1 MEWKDKL
8 KALMAAGLSQ
18 ADIAAKIGLTP
29 GAVSQ
34 VLNDETGKRGFGP
47 KSGKRL
53 DALLKRVERRIAKA
67 ADQEPDA
74 EGQP

>member
-8 KALMAAGLSQ
+8 KALIAAGMTQ
-18 ADIAAKIGLTP
+18 ADIAAKIGVTP

-34 VLNDETGKRGFGP
+34 VLNDESGKRGFGP
-47 KSGKRL
+47 RSGKKL
-53 DALLKRVERRIAKA
+53 DALLKRVGRRIAKA